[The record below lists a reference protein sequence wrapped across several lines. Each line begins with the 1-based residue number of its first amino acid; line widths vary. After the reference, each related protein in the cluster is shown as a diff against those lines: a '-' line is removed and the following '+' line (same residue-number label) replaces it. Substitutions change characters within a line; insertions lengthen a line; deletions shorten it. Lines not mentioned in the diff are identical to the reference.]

1 MKFKSTLLIAIIL
14 TFSTFASAQK
24 ADPPKSAAVKL
35 PAVSEILAKYV
46 KAIGGREAHE
56 KIKTRMMTGTVEMVP
71 MGIKGTFET
80 YTAAEGKAYT
90 KMNLAGIGE
99 IIEVTDGKSA
109 WTVNPI
115 QGSREK
121 TGAELAQT
129 KLSGNFY
136 RDINIDKLYQK
147 LEVKGMEKVG
157 TKDAYVIVASTEG
170 IPADTFYFD
179 TVSGLLIRGDSTII
193 SPEGNQPVKVFIEE
207 IRAVDGV
214 SIPVKTRTQLTQ
226 FEIIMNVTEVKN
238 GVVIDDSKF
247 TKPKQ

>member
-1 MKFKSTLLIAIIL
+1 MKFKSTLLLAIIL
-14 TFSTFASAQK
+14 TITTFASAQK
-24 ADPPKSAAVKL
+24 ADPPKPAAVKL

-46 KAIGGREAHE
+46 KAIGGREAFE
-56 KIKTRMMTGTVEMVP
+56 KIKTRMMTGTVEIVP
-71 MGIKGTFET
+71 MGIKGTFES

-99 IIEVTDGKSA
+99 SLDVSDGKSA

-121 TGAELAQT
+121 TGAELAQS
-129 KLSGNFY
+129 KISGNFY
-136 RDINIDKLYQK
+136 RDINIDKIYQK
-147 LEVKGMEKVG
+147 LEVTGIEKVG
-157 TKDAYVIVASTEG
+157 TKDAYVVVATNEG
-170 IPADTFYFD
+170 IPSDTFYFD
-179 TVSGLLIRGDSTII
+179 TDSGLIVRSDSTSIV
-193 SPEGNQPVKVFIEE
+193 PEGNVAAKMFIEE
-207 IRAVDGV
+207 RRTVDGV
-214 SIPVKTRTQLTQ
+214 SVPVKTRTQLTQ